1 VEVSV
6 LVPFA
11 GLDPYRLEALG
22 YITAHYDWEVVVGTC
37 EGPWRKA
44 VAVQNAA
51 NRATGDLFVVADAD
65 CFSPGTPEAVQAVA
79 EGAAWAM
86 PHKKVHRLTRDVSR
100 TVIDGTEP
108 HRHSPTDQPPYTG
121 TFGGGIVVLTRDTWN
136 RTPLDPRFV
145 GWGQEDDSWAIA
157 LNGLASPCVRL
168 QHPLWHLWHPPQE
181 RMSRRI
187 GSPES
192 KALFAAYHAARND
205 PRALAQIV
213 REGRHAMPAS
223 HLMTQTATLHHVT
236 ETGVDE
242 YNDATT
248 SETTTESACLLQQ
261 TARIE
266 QTAGGLVTTESLVLF
281 LPADAEVDA
290 LSKVTVDGQTYELD
304 GPPSKPFNP
313 LAGAVGH
320 IEATVRRVA

>member
-1 VEVSV
+1 MEVSV

-22 YITAHYDWEVVVGTC
+22 YITTHYEWEVVVGAC

-44 VAVQNAA
+44 VAVQDAA
-51 NRATGDLFVVADAD
+51 NRANGDLFVVADAD
-65 CFSPGTPEAVQAVA
+65 CFSPGTPEAVQAVID
-79 EGAAWAM
+79 GAAWAM
-86 PHKKVHRLTRDVSR
+86 PHKKVHRLSRKATIDVL
-100 TVIDGTEP
+100 GGAMP
-108 HRHSPTDQPPYTG
+108 HRHAPTDQPPYTG

-136 RTPLDPRFV
+136 RAPLDPRFV

-157 LNGLASPCVRL
+157 LNGLAGPCVRL

-187 GSPES
+187 GSAES

-205 PRALAQIV
+205 PVTLARIV
-213 REGRHAMPAS
+213 KEGRHAMPAS

-236 ETGVDE
+236 ETGTDE

-248 SETTTESACLLQQ
+248 SETTTSSPCLMQQ
-261 TARIE
+261 TVRTEA
-266 QTAGGLVTTESLVLF
+266 TTSGLVTSEVLVLF
-281 LPADAEVDA
+281 LPADADVDA
-290 LSKVTVDGQTYELD
+290 LSKVTVDGLTYELD

-320 IEATVRRVA
+320 LECTVRRVA